1 MKANKKS
8 RLSDLSVDVAEYMFT
23 EWLVRQNLFSAYK
36 ANYEAFRPNHRSF
49 RDNLRAKLRSIC
61 RSRAFGVEEIISI
74 SFPYAMTPEGY
85 NFWVDQSNLWRRF
98 CGKFKSILQTKL
110 S

>member
-8 RLSDLSVDVAEYMFT
+8 RLSDLYVDAIEYMFT

-61 RSRAFGVEEIISI
+61 RSGTFGVEELISI
-74 SFPYAMTPEGY
+74 SFPFAMTSEGY
-85 NFWVDQSNLWRRF
+85 NFWVDQSTHWRRF
-98 CGKFKSILQTKL
+98 CGKFKALL
-110 S
+110 